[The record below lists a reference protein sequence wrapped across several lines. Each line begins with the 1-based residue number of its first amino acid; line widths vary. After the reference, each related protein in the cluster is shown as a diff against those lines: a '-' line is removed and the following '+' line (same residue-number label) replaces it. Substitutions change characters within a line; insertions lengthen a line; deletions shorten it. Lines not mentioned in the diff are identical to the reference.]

1 MTFPGISS
9 AVPSWIWA
17 VLLAP
22 FIGSFLGVVV
32 LRHDA
37 PAKMLAG
44 RSACRACGT
53 RLGAAD
59 LVPVLSW
66 LSSRG
71 KCRHCGAPVGLFYP
85 AIELAAIAVALW
97 SATVFSGFAL
107 WASCILGWTL
117 LALAVTDLKYFR
129 LPDFLTL
136 PLVGAGLA
144 TTALLGSDS
153 LADSLTAHIL
163 GAMAGY
169 LFVRLLRFAYRAVR
183 GREGM
188 GLGDAKLLAAA
199 GAWISWQGLPSV
211 LVIAAL
217 SALLVV
223 LVWRGPRIDPAQRM
237 PFGVFISLG
246 LWITWLYGPLT
257 RG

>member
-1 MTFPGISS
+1 L
-9 AVPSWIWA
+9 PSWIWA

-32 LRHDA
+32 MRHDA
-37 PAKMLAG
+37 PAQMLLG
-44 RSACRACGT
+44 RSACGACGK

-59 LVPVLSW
+59 MVPVLSW
-66 LSSRG
+66 LVLRG
-71 KCRHCGAPVGLFYP
+71 KCRSCGAPIGLFYP
-85 AIELAAIAVALW
+85 AIELGALAVALW
-97 SATVFSGFAL
+97 SATVFSSLAL
-107 WASCILGWTL
+107 WASCVLGWTL
-117 LALAVTDLKYFR
+117 LVLAVTDLKYFR

-136 PLVGAGLA
+136 PLVAAGLLV
-144 TTALLGSDS
+144 TAVLGSDS
-153 LADSLTAHIL
+153 LIDSLAAHAL
-163 GAMAGY
+163 GAVAGY
-169 LFVRLLRFAYRAVR
+169 VFVRLLRFAYRAVR

-199 GAWISWQGLPSV
+199 GAWVSWQGLPSV

-217 SALLVV
+217 SALAIV
-223 LVWRGPRIDPAQRM
+223 LLWRGPKIDPAQRV
-237 PFGVFISLG
+237 PFGVFLSLG